1 MSFFNSLDIAAS
13 GLTAQKMRIDV
24 LAQNLVNADST
35 RTEDGTT
42 YRRKMVVFQE
52 RAGDDFGT
60 ILRKARYNDNT
71 ASSPGGV
78 HVVEIV
84 EDQRALKPVYD
95 PTHPDADA
103 DGYVMLPNVDKI
115 KEMSDMLSA
124 TRAYSANITALNAMK
139 LMAGKALEI
148 GK

>member
-1 MSFFNSLDIAAS
+1 M
-13 GLTAQKMRIDV
+13 
-24 LAQNLVNADST
+24 
-35 RTEDGTT
+35 
-42 YRRKMVVFQE
+42 
-52 RAGDDFGT
+52 
-60 ILRKARYNDNT
+60 
-71 ASSPGGV
+71 
-78 HVVEIV
+78 VEIV